1 MGKNSNSN
9 EKNAMSKSLSNP
21 RKHFEVHLTLPSD
34 ATRAMQVVDSGCEAR
49 EAAFSNNKL
58 LQQAFSS
65 LSLTDKCALSLTLS
79 QQQFHSNNSS
89 NLLQSSPIHS
99 AMESSP
105 STSSNKQRSSDFT
118 ALGDSASRDAHSSL
132 RLFQHSESNSC
143 VSSSAQDGMSVWLI
157 SCRLNSIFDACFS
170 CCFFIDSDREI
181 DLDVSLGVGADFDM
195 QSVLSEVDK
204 ESLGAAMKMMGNADL
219 QQVEEEV

>member
-1 MGKNSNSN
+1 MTSSDNRPRESSAWNAVAKNSNSN

-34 ATRAMQVVDSGCEAR
+34 ATRAMQVVDSGSEAR

-79 QQQFHSNNSS
+79 QQQFHSNSSS

-99 AMESSP
+99 ARSHVESSP
-105 STSSNKQRSSDFT
+105 STISNKQRSSDFT
-118 ALGDSASRDAHSSL
+118 ALGDSVSRDAYSSL

-143 VSSSAQDGMSVWLI
+143 VSSSAQDGLSVYLAHIMSAE
-157 SCRLNSIFDACFS
+157 LNI
-170 CCFFIDSDREI
+170 
-181 DLDVSLGVGADFDM
+181 
-195 QSVLSEVDK
+195 
-204 ESLGAAMKMMGNADL
+204 
-219 QQVEEEV
+219 